1 MPDDLLPDDLRPV
14 PADQLYRPS
23 DLSAVP
29 FETTDDLDAFDGLLG
44 QERAEEALALG
55 LGVEGH
61 GYNIFAHGPNAGDK
75 ARQVARIL
83 DERAATRPPA
93 FDWCY
98 LYNFANDNKP
108 LHLRLPAGRGV
119 RLRQDL
125 DAFAS
130 EVQSVLAAAF
140 ESEEYQTRRQGIEQQ
155 SEGVQQEGLEAV
167 QEKAQQ
173 RGLRLIRTP
182 MGFIFA
188 PVKDGE
194 VVAPQELQNLSDDE
208 QENIQKAIEE
218 LQEELQQ
225 LMRQEPGRQRQLA
238 QQVRELDREFAELAV
253 RDLIGDLKARYGGED
268 GVLAH
273 LDAIQ
278 ADVTDNARALVE
290 SGGRGGGQVQVMAQQ
305 QRERILERYRVN
317 VLVSSEEGDGAPV
330 VYEDNPNYQNLIGRV
345 EYQSQFGALTTSFGL
360 IRGGALHRANGG
372 YLVLDARKVLMQPYA
387 WEALKRALSSRVLVI
402 ESPGQ
407 ALGLISTSSL
417 EPEPIPLDVK
427 VVLLGDRQIY
437 ALLEGL
443 DPEFPELFKVQAD
456 FGATPDRTPE
466 QQALYARQVA
476 HLARSQELR
485 PLERGAV
492 ARVLEHSARLTGDS
506 RKLTSQTRF
515 IADLLREADHLG
527 RGRGDGPTT
536 AEDVQRAIRARTHRA
551 DRIREELQE
560 QVLRGTMRIATEG
573 SQVGQINGLAV
584 LQTAEL
590 AFGRP
595 SRITARTR
603 LGDGQILDIE
613 REVELGGPLHT
624 KGVMILSG
632 YLKAHYAPETPLS
645 LAASLVFEQ
654 SYGAV
659 DGDSASSAELYAL
672 LSAIAEVPL
681 LQSLAVTGSVNQ
693 LGEVQAIGGV
703 NEKIEGFFD
712 LCDARGLTGE
722 QGVLIPSSNLE
733 HLMLDERVV
742 DACRAG
748 RFRIFAVDTIDQGM
762 QLLTGLPMGERAA
775 DGSYPEGTVN
785 ARVERRLRHLADVR
799 RSFQKPGDDAVGEG
813 DGT

>member
-1 MPDDLLPDDLRPV
+1 MPDDLRPV
-14 PADQLYRPS
+14 PADQLYRSS

-29 FETTDDLDAFDGLLG
+29 FETTDDLDPFDGLLG
-44 QERAEEALALG
+44 QERAEEALELG
-55 LGVEGH
+55 LGVEGE

-75 ARQVARIL
+75 ARQVGRIL
-83 DERAATRPPA
+83 DARAATRPPA

-98 LYNFANDNKP
+98 VNNFENENKP
-108 LHLRLPAGRGV
+108 LHLSLPAGRGA

-125 DAFAS
+125 DAFVA
-130 EVQSVLAAAF
+130 ELQHALAAAF
-140 ESEEYQTRRQGIEQQ
+140 ESEEYQTRRQGLEQQ
-155 SEGVQQEGLEAV
+155 SESEQHERLEAV
-167 QEKAQQ
+167 QAKAQE

-188 PVKDGE
+188 PVRDGE
-194 VVAPQELQNLSDDE
+194 VVAPQELQDLSEDE
-208 QENIQKAIEE
+208 QEHIQKAVEE

-225 LMRQEPGRQRQLA
+225 VMRQEPGRQRQLG
-238 QQVRELDREFAELAV
+238 QRVRDLDREFAELAV
-253 RDLIGDLKARYGGED
+253 RDPVGDLKQRYQGEET
-268 GVLAH
+268 VLAH

-290 SGGRGGGQVQVMAQQ
+290 SGGRAGGQVQVMAQQ
-305 QRERILERYRVN
+305 QREHILERYRVN

-387 WEALKRALSSRVLVI
+387 WEALKRALSSRELVI

-427 VVLLGDRQIY
+427 VVLLGERQVY
-437 ALLEGL
+437 ALLEAL
-443 DPEFPELFKVQAD
+443 DPEFPALFKVQAD
-456 FGATPDRTPE
+456 FGATPERTPE
-466 QQALYARQVA
+466 QQALYARLVA
-476 HLARSQELR
+476 HLAQRQQLR
-485 PLERGAV
+485 ALDRGAV
-492 ARVLEHSARLTGDS
+492 ARVLEHGARLVGDS
-506 RKLTSQTRF
+506 RKLTSQTRV
-515 IADLLREADHLG
+515 IADLLREANHLG
-527 RGRGDGPTT
+527 RARGDGPTT
-536 AEDVQRAIRARTHRA
+536 AEDVQRAIRARVHRA
-551 DRIREELQE
+551 DRIRDELQE

-573 SQVGQINGLAV
+573 SRVGQINGLAV

-645 LAASLVFEQ
+645 LSASLVFEQ

-681 LQSLAVTGSVNQ
+681 SQSLAVTGSVNQ

-712 LCDARGLTGE
+712 LCAARGLTGE
-722 QGVLIPSSNLE
+722 QGVLIPGTNLQ

-742 DACRAG
+742 SACREG
-748 RFRIFAVDTIDQGM
+748 RFHVWAVDTVDQGM
-762 QLLTGLPMGERAA
+762 ELLTGLTMGHRDEHGA
-775 DGSYPEGTVN
+775 YPEGTVN
-785 ARVERRLRHLADVR
+785 ARVEARLGHLAELR
-799 RSFQKPGDDAVGEG
+799 RSFRDR
-813 DGT
+813 DGNAQSERDGP

>member
-1 MPDDLLPDDLRPV
+1 MPDDLRPV
-14 PADQLYRPS
+14 PAEQLYRSS

-29 FETTDDLDAFDGLLG
+29 FETTDDLEAFDGLLG
-44 QERAEEALALG
+44 QERAEESLELG
-55 LGVEGH
+55 LGVESD

-75 ARQVARIL
+75 ARQVGRIL
-83 DERAATRPPA
+83 DARAAARPPA

-98 LYNFANDNKP
+98 IYNFANENKP
-108 LHLRLPAGRGV
+108 LHLRLPAGRGD

-140 ESEEYQTRRQGIEQQ
+140 ESEEYQTRRQGLEQR
-155 SEGVQQEGLEAV
+155 SEGEQQEGLEAV

-188 PVKDGE
+188 PVRDGE
-194 VVAPQELQNLSDDE
+194 VVAPQELQNLTDDE
-208 QENIQKAIEE
+208 QESIQKAIEE

-225 LMRQEPGRQRQLA
+225 LLRQEPGRQRQLA
-238 QQVRELDREFAELAV
+238 QRVRELDREFAELAI
-253 RDLIGDLKARYGGED
+253 RDLIGDLEQRYAGED
-268 GVLAH
+268 AVLTH
-273 LDAIQ
+273 LGAIR

-290 SGGRGGGQVQVMAQQ
+290 SGGRAGGQVQVMAQQ
-305 QRERILERYRVN
+305 QRQHILERYRIN

-387 WEALKRALSSRVLVI
+387 WEALKRALSARLLVM

-427 VVLLGDRQIY
+427 VVLLGERQVY
-437 ALLEGL
+437 ALLEAL
-443 DPEFPELFKVQAD
+443 DPDFPELFKVQAD
-456 FGATPDRTPE
+456 FGATPERTPE
-466 QQALYARQVA
+466 QQALYARLVA
-476 HLARSQELR
+476 HLVRHQELR
-485 PLERGAV
+485 PLDRGAV

-506 RKLTSQTRF
+506 RKLSAQTRLV
-515 IADLLREADHLG
+515 ADLLREADHLG

-536 AEDVQRAIRARTHRA
+536 AEDVQRAIHARVHRA
-551 DRIREELQE
+551 DRIRDELQE

-573 SQVGQINGLAV
+573 SRVGQINGLAV

-603 LGDGQILDIE
+603 LGDGHILDIE

-645 LAASLVFEQ
+645 LSASLVFEQ

-681 LQSLAVTGSVNQ
+681 KQSLAVTGSVNQ

-712 LCDARGLTGE
+712 LCAARGLSGE
-722 QGVLIPSSNLE
+722 QGVLIPGANLE

-742 DACRAG
+742 SACREG
-748 RFRIFAVDTIDQGM
+748 RFHVWAVDTVDQGM
-762 QLLTGLPMGERAA
+762 ELLTGHSMGVRDARGA
-775 DGSYPEGTVN
+775 YPEGTLN
-785 ARVERRLRHLADVR
+785 ARVEDRLRHLAEVR
-799 RSFQKPGDDAVGEG
+799 RSFQKSGDETEGEG
-813 DGT
+813 NGP

>member
-1 MPDDLLPDDLRPV
+1 MPDDLRPV
-14 PADQLYRPS
+14 PAEQLYRSS

-29 FETTDDLDAFDGLLG
+29 FETTDDLEAFDGLLG
-44 QERAEEALALG
+44 QGRAEESLDLG
-55 LGVEGH
+55 LGVESD
-61 GYNIFAHGPNAGDK
+61 GYNIFAHGPSAGDK
-75 ARQVARIL
+75 ARQVGRIL
-83 DERAATRPPA
+83 DARAAARPPA

-98 LYNFANDNKP
+98 IYNFANENKP
-108 LHLRLPAGRGV
+108 LHLRLPAGRGD

-140 ESEEYQTRRQGIEQQ
+140 ESEEYQTRRQGLEQR
-155 SEGVQQEGLEAV
+155 SEGEQQEGLEAV

-188 PVKDGE
+188 PVRDGE
-194 VVAPQELQNLSDDE
+194 VVAPQELQNLTDDE
-208 QENIQKAIEE
+208 QESIQKAIEE

-225 LMRQEPGRQRQLA
+225 LLRQEPGRQRQLA
-238 QQVRELDREFAELAV
+238 QRVRELDREFAELAIGE
-253 RDLIGDLKARYGGED
+253 LIGDLEQRYAGED
-268 GVLAH
+268 AVLTH
-273 LDAIQ
+273 LGAIR

-290 SGGRGGGQVQVMAQQ
+290 SGGRAGGQVQVMAQQ
-305 QRERILERYRVN
+305 QRQHILERYRIN

-360 IRGGALHRANGG
+360 IRSGALHRANGG

-387 WEALKRALSSRVLVI
+387 WEALKRALSARLLVM

-427 VVLLGDRQIY
+427 VVLLGERQVY
-437 ALLEGL
+437 ALLEAL
-443 DPEFPELFKVQAD
+443 DPDFPELFKVQAD
-456 FGATPDRTPE
+456 FGATPERTPE
-466 QQALYARQVA
+466 QQALYARLVA
-476 HLARSQELR
+476 HLVRHQELR
-485 PLERGAV
+485 PLDRGAV

-506 RKLTSQTRF
+506 RKLSAQTRLV
-515 IADLLREADHLG
+515 ADLLREADHLG

-536 AEDVQRAIRARTHRA
+536 AEDVQRAIHARVHRA
-551 DRIREELQE
+551 DRIRDELQE

-573 SQVGQINGLAV
+573 SRVGQINGLAV

-603 LGDGQILDIE
+603 LGDGHILDIE

-645 LAASLVFEQ
+645 LSASLVFEQ

-681 LQSLAVTGSVNQ
+681 KQSLAVTGSVNQ

-712 LCDARGLTGE
+712 LCAARGLSGE
-722 QGVLIPSSNLE
+722 QGVLIPGANLQ
-733 HLMLDERVV
+733 HLMLDDRVV
-742 DACRAG
+742 SACREG
-748 RFRIFAVDTIDQGM
+748 RFHVWAVDTVDQGM
-762 QLLTGLPMGERAA
+762 ELLTGHSMGVRDARGA
-775 DGSYPEGTVN
+775 YPEGTLN
-785 ARVERRLRHLADVR
+785 ARVEDRLRHLAEVR
-799 RSFQKPGDDAVGEG
+799 RSFQKSGDETEGEG
-813 DGT
+813 NGP